1 MWNPGLTLRQLL
13 YSLTGFNSNMKGW
26 SEAEGEAFL
35 SRAALY
41 TRFQCVSL
49 LRVGG
54 YGSYHYIN
62 LAVTGP
68 TGSPLLPVH
77 PGQVAPEVS
86 GSVSSRHFDGIN
98 HHWVTLWGESRAAAG
113 SPGQNAGSTGDMA
126 VPDCGGG
133 MTPARQGTDHPSWSE
148 GPSLCLSVNGAEKDQ
163 IRLAAL
169 RGGIPLAC
177 QIITEALGM
186 GGEGSSKLKSSKM
199 SVVLV
204 MEMQCWQNLPSVT
217 DWPTFTGMRNGPT
230 SPRTSL
236 AEQRL

>member
-1 MWNPGLTLRQLL
+1 MAQTII
-13 YSLTGFNSNMKGW
+13 F
-26 SEAEGEAFL
+26 
-35 SRAALY
+35 
-41 TRFQCVSL
+41 
-49 LRVGG
+49 
-54 YGSYHYIN
+54 N

-126 VPDCGGG
+126 VPDCGGA
-133 MTPARQGTDHPSWSE
+133 MTPARQGTDHPSKSE
-148 GPSLCLSVNGAEKDQ
+148 GPSLCLSVNGVARDQ
-163 IRLAAL
+163 IRLATL
-169 RGGIPLAC
+169 RGGISLAC

-199 SVVLV
+199 DAVLV

-217 DWPTFTGMRNGPT
+217 DWPTFTRHEEWTNQFQNLP
-230 SPRTSL
+230 SRTEALKSGGSKCVCVCVCVLSL
-236 AEQRL
+236 V